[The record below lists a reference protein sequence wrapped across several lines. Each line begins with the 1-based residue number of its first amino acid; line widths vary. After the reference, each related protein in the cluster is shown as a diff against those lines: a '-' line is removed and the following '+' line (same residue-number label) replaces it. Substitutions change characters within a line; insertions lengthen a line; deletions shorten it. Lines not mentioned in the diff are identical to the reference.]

1 MTSVTFD
8 RFAYIDKLKSGGVS
22 DEQARVQADALD
34 IALLD
39 TVATKADIS
48 EVKIVIAEM
57 KYDMIKWLVP
67 LLLGQAALVAALV
80 KLL

>member
-1 MTSVTFD
+1 M
-8 RFAYIDKLKSGGVS
+8 
-22 DEQARVQADALD
+22 D